1 MVVDSQSNASASQA
15 TPILRIAGL
24 RKVFNPGTPNEVR
37 ALQGVD
43 LAIHAG
49 SFVVVIG
56 TNGSGK
62 STLLNA
68 IAGTFLPD
76 SGTVVLDGQDIT
88 RWPEHRRAG
97 LIGRVFQNPFSGTA
111 PAMTIAEN
119 LVLAARRGRPRGLGW
134 ALRRTMRDELR
145 QRVSRLQLGLE
156 DRLDAPIGS
165 LSGGQRQALT
175 LLMASWLR
183 PTLLM
188 LDEHTAALDPKS
200 ADHVI
205 RLSDDIISQDKLTA
219 LMVTHSM
226 QQAAALGD
234 RLIMMHRGSVLHDF
248 SGAEKRRLRPDDL
261 LARFESVRRAER
273 LDESAA
279 EMLRRMYA

>member
-1 MVVDSQSNASASQA
+1 MTVDTPRA
-15 TPILRIAGL
+15 TSPGLAEAILRISGL
-24 RKVFNPGTPNEVR
+24 RKVFNPGTANEVR

-43 LAIHAG
+43 LAIHSG

-76 SGTVVLDGQDIT
+76 SGTLMLDGQDIT
-88 RWPEHRRAG
+88 RWPEHVRAS

-111 PAMTIAEN
+111 PGMTIAEN
-119 LVLAARRGRPRGLGW
+119 LVLAARRGKPRGLGW
-134 ALRRTMRDELR
+134 ALRSNMRDELK

-156 DRLDAPIGS
+156 DRLDNAIGS

-183 PTLLM
+183 PTILM

-205 RLSDDIISQDKLTA
+205 RLSNDIISQEKLTA

-226 QQAAALGD
+226 QQAATLGD
-234 RLIMMHRGSVLHDF
+234 RLIMMHRGTVLHDF